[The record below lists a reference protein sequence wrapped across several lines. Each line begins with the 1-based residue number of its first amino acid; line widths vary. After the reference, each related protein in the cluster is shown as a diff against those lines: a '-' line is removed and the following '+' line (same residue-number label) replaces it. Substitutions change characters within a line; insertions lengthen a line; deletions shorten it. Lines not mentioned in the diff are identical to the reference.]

1 MAISAQDV
9 KALRDKTGCGMMDCK
24 QALTESDGDVEKAV
38 ETLRKKGIAK
48 AGKKAA
54 RAASE
59 GAIGSYVHA
68 GGKIGV
74 LVEMGCETDF
84 VAQNEE
90 FQGLLKEICMQ
101 VAASAPLVIAAED
114 LPQDAVEKE
123 RDIYRAQI
131 TNKPP
136 EIVEKIIEGKVKS
149 YYKEVCLLEQPWI
162 RDPKIIVKDLIA
174 EKIGKLGENMLVRR
188 FARYQLGE
196 QA

>member
-1 MAISAQDV
+1 
-9 KALRDKTGCGMMDCK
+9 
-24 QALTESDGDVEKAV
+24 
-38 ETLRKKGIAK
+38 
-48 AGKKAA
+48 
-54 RAASE
+54 
-59 GAIGSYVHA
+59 
-68 GGKIGV
+68 
-74 LVEMGCETDF
+74 MGCETDF

-174 EKIGKLGENMLVRR
+174 EKIGKQGENMLVRR